1 MPLKHILKN
10 KLILQKN
17 FNLQEYSI
25 DRWPFWMFEE
35 NIKLVNEITEEE
47 EKNRKTQEGEQQSN
61 MGNFD
66 TNSIMKNAQNMTKN
80 IPKI

>member
-47 EKNRKTQEGEQQSN
+47 EKNRKTQEGDQQSN